1 MLRFLAFFLLCGSAL
16 SQAAP
21 NPVAPAPPARSSTQS
36 SRQASSIADKALRGA
51 GPAQAHRVAT
61 VAEAEAFMK
70 NAEAQLREINE
81 ESNRAGWV
89 QENFITDDTEIIG
102 AEAQEKA
109 TAVVTKLALEARRF
123 EGLKLPTELA
133 RKFKLLK
140 LSLVAPAPNND
151 KDRKEMAEIASWLDG
166 EYGKGKYCKPQ
177 PDGKQKCLSIN
188 DLSRILATSTDPEEL
203 LDAWVGWH
211 KISPPMRRRYVR
223 FVELSNAGARELGF
237 KDTGAMWR
245 ANYDMTPEQFS
256 AELERLWRQVEPLY
270 VSLHAYVRRQLIKK
284 YGKIADRPDGLI
296 PAHLLGNMW
305 AQEWG
310 NIYPLVAPEN
320 SNQGYDLTQ
329 LLKDHKV
336 DELGMVHDGI
346 NFFSSIGFQPP
357 QQTFWERSL
366 FVKPRDRDV
375 VCHASAWN
383 IDSKEDVRLKMC
395 IEIRDEDFVTI
406 HHELGHNYYSRA
418 YQNQP
423 PLFQDSANDGFHEA
437 VGDTIAL
444 SVTPEYLKEIGL
456 LDQIPPESADIG
468 YLLKMALDKIAFL
481 PFGLLIDKWRWGVFS
496 GEITPDE
503 YNKMW
508 WELKKKYQGVAPPVE
523 RSEADFDPGAKYHIA
538 SNTPYARY
546 FLARILQFQFQR
558 ALCRTAGFQ
567 GALDR
572 CSIYQSQAAGTSL
585 NKMLSMGK
593 SKPWPDALEA
603 ISGQRQMDATA
614 ILDYFAPLKKWLD
627 EQNRG
632 EQLGWQGMDKGDGT
646 PAVTSPRSK

>member
-1 MLRFLAFFLLCGSAL
+1 MTFTRPSAL
-16 SQAAP
+16 PLVILLLASAAFAQTAP
-21 NPVAPAPPARSSTQS
+21 QKARPAPR
-36 SRQASSIADKALRGA
+36 K
-51 GPAQAHRVAT
+51 AT

-70 NAEAQLREINE
+70 RAEAQLAELNVE
-81 ESNRAGWV
+81 VNRAGWV

-102 AEAQEKA
+102 AQAQEKE
-109 TAVVTKLALEARRF
+109 TAVITRLALEARRF
-123 EGLKLPTELA
+123 EGLKLPPELA

-151 KDRKEMAEIASWLDG
+151 KDRKELAEIASWLDG

-177 PDGKQKCLSIN
+177 ADGKQKCLSLN
-188 DLSRILATSTDPEEL
+188 DLERTLANSTNPDEL

-211 KISPPMRRRYVR
+211 KISPPMRQRYIR

-245 ANYDMTPEQFS
+245 DNYDMTPDEFS
-256 AELERLWRQVEPLY
+256 AELERLWRQVEPFY

-310 NIYPLVAPEN
+310 NIYPIVAPAD
-320 SNQGYDLTQ
+320 SGQGYDLTE

-336 DELGMVHDGI
+336 DELGMVHYGI
-346 NFFSSIGFQPP
+346 NFFSSIGFAPP

-375 VCHASAWN
+375 VCHASAWD

-395 IEIRDEDFVTI
+395 IEIRDVDFVTI
-406 HHELGHNYYSRA
+406 HHELGHNYYARA

-456 LDQIPPESADIG
+456 LDQVPPESADIG
-468 YLLKMALDKIAFL
+468 YLLKTALDKIAFL

-496 GEITPDE
+496 GQITPEE

-567 GALDR
+567 GPLHR
-572 CSIYQSQAAGTSL
+572 CSIYQNKAAGASL

-593 SKPWPDALEA
+593 SRPWPDALEA

-627 EQNRG
+627 QQNQG
-632 EQLGWQGMDKGDGT
+632 EKLGWEGMDNAG
-646 PAVTSPRSK
+646 ASPGSR